1 MEDLNILRALLA
13 GIASFQSAH
22 SERPGELA
30 RDLEILFD
38 KLSKRSATLER
49 AYYDFWNVAEV
60 ISVSCMEEKRP
71 ITEKEA
77 NDVKQLLEK
86 LENVVKTEMQAHGC

>member
-1 MEDLNILRALLA
+1 MEDLKILQALLA
-13 GIASFQSAH
+13 KIASFPSGRSQ
-22 SERPGELA
+22 RPGEIS

-38 KLSKRSATLER
+38 KLSKRSAMLER
-49 AYYDFWNVAEV
+49 AYYDLWNAAEV

-71 ITEKEA
+71 VSEKEA

-86 LENVVKTEMQAHGC
+86 LEKVVKTEINPHEC

>member
-1 MEDLNILRALLA
+1 MKELNILQAVLA
-13 GIASFQSAH
+13 RIASFQSGH
-22 SERPGELA
+22 SQRPGELA

-38 KLSKRSATLER
+38 KLSKRSTMLER
-49 AYYDFWNVAEV
+49 AYYDFWNAAEV

-71 ITEKEA
+71 VTEKEA

-86 LENVVKTEMQAHGC
+86 LENVVKTEMQAHEC